1 MDAFMCYGPVVPDGY
16 GVCYNPHPQEMVVAI
31 TSFNSCGETRSDYF
45 AFTLESTFMQM
56 KELCEAEKL
65 NAAAR
70 QANSKVEMNGVTNNN
85 ETKNTTNVELTNAA
99 GGSAQMSQCNGPS
112 K

>member
-1 MDAFMCYGPVVPDGY
+1 MCYGPVVPDGY

-31 TSFNSCGETRSDYF
+31 TSFNNCGETRSDYF

-65 NAAAR
+65 NAAAS
-70 QANSKVEMNGVTNNN
+70 QTNGAVQMNGVTNNN
-85 ETKNTTNVELTNAA
+85 ETKNATNGGLANAA
-99 GGSAQMSQCNGPS
+99 GVNAQMSQCNGPS
-112 K
+112 N